1 MKLFLNI
8 TLILLTIFAC
18 FVENIYLAFRPPQ
31 PQSIASLTFRAR
43 QPFKYDKKKALSS
56 KRVQAHSQYVPGV
69 NYVPERVMASRKKM
83 WALTRELLNYK
94 GRRKNRIDELIGYI
108 NSELGVDV
116 SSNTLSR
123 VLRYRDLKKLLKG
136 ILTVEESILLN
147 KILGDTQN
155 IKGKKTIENHDS
167 AQASPALAVVE

>member
-18 FVENIYLAFRPPQ
+18 FAENIYLAFRPPK

-43 QPFKYDKKKALSS
+43 QPFSYDQKKALSS
-56 KRVQAHSQYVPGV
+56 KRVKALSQYVPV
-69 NYVPERVMASRKKM
+69 FNYVPERVKASRKKM
-83 WALTRELLNYK
+83 RALTKELLSYQ

-123 VLRYRDLKKLLKG
+123 VLR
-136 ILTVEESILLN
+136 
-147 KILGDTQN
+147 
-155 IKGKKTIENHDS
+155 
-167 AQASPALAVVE
+167 